1 MAFSEAISDFPSA
14 LASDNEQFEYRSFS
28 TSAIASAIFGVLSLL
43 TIVAARDSF
52 DSALMICPI
61 PILGVVLGIRALS
74 AIRANPDQ
82 VSGRKF
88 AIVGIALSLVGML
101 TGLSYAGYVHAT
113 EVPEGAI
120 RTSFYE
126 FRPSENDLDAGIP
139 IPKDVQALDGKRVFI
154 KGYMR
159 ADSTPVRRNVRRFLL
174 VRDNN
179 QCCFGDLASVKY
191 YDQVLVDFDDKVT
204 TDYSTDLFRIA
215 GTLQLRPQNVNSPS
229 QAPVYTIKADYVQ

>member
-52 DSALMICPI
+52 ESALMICPI
-61 PILGVVLGIRALS
+61 PLLGVVLGIRALS

-126 FRPSENDLDAGIP
+126 FRPSDKDIDAGII
-139 IPKDVQALDGKRVFI
+139 IPKEVQALDGKRVFI
-154 KGYMR
+154 KGYFR
-159 ADSTPVRRNVRRFLL
+159 QGSSPVRRNVSSFLL
-174 VRDNN
+174 VRDD
-179 QCCFGDLASVKY
+179 QECCFGDLSKVKY
-191 YDQVLVDFDDKVT
+191 YDQVRVEFDDNLT
-204 TDYSTDLFRIA
+204 TDYSTSLFRIA
-215 GTLQLRPQNVNSPS
+215 GTLHMRPQNVNSPS